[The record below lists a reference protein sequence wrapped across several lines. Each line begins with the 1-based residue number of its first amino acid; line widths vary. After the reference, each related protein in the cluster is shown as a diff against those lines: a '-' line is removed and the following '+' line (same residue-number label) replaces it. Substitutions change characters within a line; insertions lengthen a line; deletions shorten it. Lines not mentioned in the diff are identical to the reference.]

1 MVCIRRECEEI
12 NGQGCC
18 AGAALPNTGEGARL
32 LHGSREVPR
41 RFRAL
46 RENTQMPTDSRQT
59 IRTTGKRLRDALSQ
73 LLKSEQGPRAV
84 TTAIL
89 LIVMILTINGLN
101 VINSYVGRDFMSAI
115 ENRDLHAF
123 HQQAL
128 IYASIF
134 VMSAIAAAFYSFMEG
149 KLGILWRQQLTWRLT
164 EAYLSEHTY
173 YRLNSATNGV
183 ANPDQRIT
191 EDVRAFTTT
200 TISFVL
206 LFLNGTVTALSFS
219 GVLWSISPRL
229 FLVAVLYAVVGSLLT
244 IYLGRPLIGLNYNQL
259 DMEANFRADL
269 IHVREN
275 SETIALAHRE
285 GRFKT
290 RLQGRLNA
298 LTQNFHHLIR
308 VNRNLGFF
316 TNGYNYFIQL
326 IPPLLIAPMF
336 IAGNIEFG
344 VITQSTMA
352 FATLLG
358 AFSLIVTQ
366 FQSISAFTAVTTRLQ
381 TLSDA
386 IHQWR
391 ETKLCAIATEESPNF
406 VRYENV
412 TIRTADE
419 SQILIEDLNVEIL
432 RGASML
438 CTGDDDAPKVALFR
452 ATAGIWGCASGKILR
467 PSLDDILFL
476 PERPYLPPGTLRHIL
491 LRSGMESVTKDDEIQ
506 AVLRQLDLDKTVAR
520 IGGMDASVDWD
531 SSLSISEMHLLSIA
545 RIFLARPTFAFLD
558 RPESSVPKPQVSRIL
573 DELTANG
580 IGTVVFS
587 QGNGFQHKFDS
598 ELEIMT
604 GGKWVLRPQAGS
616 VRHLNDPD
624 LKDLSC

>member
-1 MVCIRRECEEI
+1 MP
-12 NGQGCC
+12 
-18 AGAALPNTGEGARL
+18 L
-32 LHGSREVPR
+32 
-41 RFRAL
+41 RAL
-46 RENTQMPTDSRQT
+46 RDHTQMPTDSRQT
-59 IRTTGKRLRDALSQ
+59 VHATGKRLRQALHQ
-73 LLKSEQGPRAV
+73 LFKSEQGPQAAV
-84 TTAIL
+84 TAAL
-89 LIVMILTINGLN
+89 LIVMILAINGLN
-101 VINSYVGRDFMSAI
+101 VVNSYVGRDFMSAI

-123 HQQAL
+123 HMKAL
-128 IYASIF
+128 TYASIF
-134 VMSAIAAAFYSFMEG
+134 VMSAVAAAFYSFMEG
-149 KLGILWRQQLTWRLT
+149 RLGILWRQQLTWRLT
-164 EAYLSEHTY
+164 EAYLSDHTY
-173 YRLNSATNGV
+173 YRLNSSTNGV

-200 TISFVL
+200 TISFTL

-219 GVLWSISPRL
+219 GVLWSISPLL
-229 FLVAVLYAVVGSLLT
+229 FFVAILYAVAGSLMT

-285 GRFKT
+285 GRFNT
-290 RLQGRLNA
+290 RLHGRLDA
-298 LTQNFHHLIR
+298 LAKNFHRLIR

-366 FQSISAFTAVTTRLQ
+366 FQSISAFTAVTARLQ

-386 IHQWR
+386 IHHWR
-391 ETKLCAIATEESPNF
+391 EAKPCAITIEESPDY

-412 TIRTADE
+412 TISSADE
-419 SQILIEDLNVEIL
+419 SQVLIENLNAEIP
-432 RGASML
+432 RGVSML
-438 CTGDDDAPKVALFR
+438 CTGSDNAPKVALFR

-491 LRSGMESVTKDDEIQ
+491 LRSGMESVTKDDEIR
-506 AVLRQLDLDKTVAR
+506 AVLQKLELDKTVAR
-520 IGGMDASVDWD
+520 VGGMDASLDWD
-531 SSLSISEMHLLSIA
+531 GSLSISEMHLLSIA
-545 RIFLARPTFAFLD
+545 RIFLARPAFAFLD
-558 RPESSVPKPQVSRIL
+558 RPESSIPKPQVSRIL
-573 DELTANG
+573 DELTDDG
-580 IGTVVFS
+580 IGAVVFS
-587 QGNGFQHKFDS
+587 QGNGFRHKFDAV
-598 ELEIMT
+598 LEIMP
-604 GGKWVLRPQAGS
+604 GGKWVWRADAEPGNR
-616 VRHLNDPD
+616 VNDPE
-624 LKDLSC
+624 LKDISC

>member
-1 MVCIRRECEEI
+1 M
-12 NGQGCC
+12 
-18 AGAALPNTGEGARL
+18 LRL
-32 LHGSREVPR
+32 
-41 RFRAL
+41 FRAL
-46 RENTQMPTDSRQT
+46 RDNTQMPTDSRQT
-59 IRTTGKRLRDALSQ
+59 IHTTGKRLRHALYL

-84 TTAIL
+84 VTAVM
-89 LIVMILTINGLN
+89 LIVMILAINGLN
-101 VINSYVGRDFMSAI
+101 VFNSYVGRDFMSAI

-123 HQQAL
+123 HLKAL
-128 IYASIF
+128 TYASIF

-149 KLGILWRQQLTWRLT
+149 RLGILWRQQLTWRLT
-164 EAYLSEHTY
+164 EAYLSDHTY
-173 YRLNSATNGV
+173 YRLNSSTNGV

-200 TISFVL
+200 TISFML

-219 GVLWSISPRL
+219 GVLWSISPLL
-229 FLVAVLYAVVGSLLT
+229 FSVAVLYAIAGSLMT

-290 RLQGRLNA
+290 RLHGRLDA
-298 LTQNFHHLIR
+298 LAKNFHRLIW

-366 FQSISAFTAVTTRLQ
+366 FQSISAFTAVTARLQ

-391 ETKLCAIATEESPNF
+391 EVKPCAITIEESPDY

-412 TIRTADE
+412 TILTADE
-419 SQILIEDLNVEIL
+419 SQILIENLNAEVS
-432 RGASML
+432 RGVSML
-438 CTGDDDAPKVALFR
+438 CTGNDDAPKVALFR

-467 PSLDDILFL
+467 PNLDDILFL

-491 LRSGMESVTKDDEIQ
+491 LRSGMESVMKNDEIH
-506 AVLRQLDLDKTVAR
+506 AVLHKLELDKTVAR
-520 IGGMDASVDWD
+520 VGGIDASLDWD
-531 SSLSISEMHLLSIA
+531 GSLSIGEMHMLSIA
-545 RIFLARPTFAFLD
+545 RIFLARPAFAFLD
-558 RPESSVPKPQVSRIL
+558 RPESSIPKPQVSRIL
-573 DELTANG
+573 DELTACG
-580 IGTVVFS
+580 IGAVVFS
-587 QGNGFQHKFDS
+587 QGNGFQHKFDAV
-598 ELEIMT
+598 LEIMA
-604 GGKWVLRPQAGS
+604 GGKWALRTDAEPG
-616 VRHLNDPD
+616 RRLNDPEF
-624 LKDLSC
+624 KDLGC